1 MSDDQIGWYLKEA
14 GRIPLLTA
22 AEEIELGHAI
32 QQWQEIKDESAP
44 DPRICRRG
52 KKAYDRMFTANLRLV
67 VNIAKKYL
75 CCTHHMELQD
85 LIQEGNLGLSR
96 AVEKFDPERGYKF
109 STYAYWWIRQGV
121 RRAMSQQE
129 RVIRLP
135 INAIDVQA
143 KISKFVDEYVEL
155 HGKVPTLDLCS
166 EFCGVRKHT
175 MRAYLEHMKRPTSL
189 DCEAITRMGESKGS
203 ATYLEMVASQDPDP
217 SDQLEIDTGLDKME
231 LYLGLLPIKE
241 AQALRYRYGLFN
253 EEPKTY
259 AQIGKLMGVS
269 RERIRQLEAKALKT
283 LRLRMTRRAD
293 MDLAD

>member
-22 AEEIELGHAI
+22 AEEIELGHAVKE
-32 QQWQEIKDESAP
+32 WQEIKDEPNP
-44 DPRICRRG
+44 DLRVCRRG

-155 HGKVPTLDLCS
+155 HGKVPTIDLCS

-189 DCEAITRMGESKGS
+189 DREAIEKDKGS
-203 ATYLEMVASQDPDP
+203 TTYLELIASQDPDP
-217 SDQLEIDTGLDKME
+217 SEQLEIDSGLDKME
-231 LYLGLLPIKE
+231 IYLGLLPIKQ
-241 AQALRYRYGLFN
+241 AQTLKHRYGLFN

-259 AQIGKLMGVS
+259 TQIGKLMGVS

-283 LRLRMTRRAD
+283 LRLKMTRRAD

>member
-1 MSDDQIGWYLKEA
+1 VSDDQIGWYLKEA

-241 AQALRYRYGLFN
+241 AQALRHRYGLFN

>member
-1 MSDDQIGWYLKEA
+1 
-14 GRIPLLTA
+14 
-22 AEEIELGHAI
+22 
-32 QQWQEIKDESAP
+32 
-44 DPRICRRG
+44 
-52 KKAYDRMFTANLRLV
+52 
-67 VNIAKKYL
+67 
-75 CCTHHMELQD
+75 
-85 LIQEGNLGLSR
+85 
-96 AVEKFDPERGYKF
+96 
-109 STYAYWWIRQGV
+109 
-121 RRAMSQQE
+121 MSQQE

-189 DCEAITRMGESKGS
+189 DREAMVDRRST
-203 ATYLEMVASQDPDP
+203 TYLDLIASQDPDP
-217 SDQLEIDTGLDKME
+217 SEQLEIDTGLDKME
-231 LYLGLLPIKE
+231 IYLGLLPIKQ
-241 AQALRYRYGLFN
+241 AQTLKHRYGLFN

-259 AQIGKLMGVS
+259 TQIGKMMGFS

-283 LRLRMTRRAD
+283 LRLKMTKRAD